1 MYNLNFFFK
10 TQYYFIF
17 IGMFKPIRENDLGDR
32 MYTGQSY
39 IQGEGGSGVDTFSS
53 PDVSQS
59 PKSFGYV
66 PGIAGSQSNI
76 TAVPPED
83 YDNKPM
89 ADPAKFDKEVEEIKT
104 KVTPD
109 EVIAGIQYEL
119 KKMVYKRKDLAKIL
133 VVANLKN
140 DHKYYSKLHMLNI
153 DDDDNEPA
161 QAPFIPTQNPYQ
173 SEPVVQYQDYRTD
186 GEKAIAE
193 IMKEMAQKKHEKR
206 YPKH

>member
-1 MYNLNFFFK
+1 
-10 TQYYFIF
+10 
-17 IGMFKPIRENDLGDR
+17 MFKPIKENDLGDR

-39 IQGEGGSGVDTFSS
+39 IQGGGGSGVDTFSS
-53 PDVSQS
+53 PDVSQT
-59 PKSFGYV
+59 PKSFSYV
-66 PGIAGSQSNI
+66 PNIAGSQSNI
-76 TAVPPED
+76 TAVPPVD

-89 ADPAKFDKEVEEIKT
+89 ADPRQFEKDVEEVKT

-133 VVANLKN
+133 VVANLKR
-140 DHKYYSKLHMLNI
+140 DPKYYSKLHMLNI
-153 DDDDNEPA
+153 DDDDIEPA

-173 SEPVVQYQDYRTD
+173 SEPVLQYQDYRTD

>member
-1 MYNLNFFFK
+1 
-10 TQYYFIF
+10 
-17 IGMFKPIRENDLGDR
+17 MFKPIRENDLGDR

-39 IQGEGGSGVDTFSS
+39 IQGGGGSGVDTFSS

-59 PKSFGYV
+59 AKSFGYV

-89 ADPAKFDKEVEEIKT
+89 ADPAKFEKDVEEIKT

-109 EVIAGIQYEL
+109 EVITGIQYEL

-133 VVANLKN
+133 VVSNLKK
-140 DHKYYSKLHMLNI
+140 DPKYYSKLHMLNI

-193 IMKEMAQKKHEKR
+193 IMREMAQKKHEKR
-206 YPKH
+206 YPKN